1 MRRMDRYNNENNTS
15 FKSRSNKNEE
25 LYKEVSSN
33 IIYANLTDVSQT
45 NAYDITDR
53 KREITSSRE
62 DYHKLKE
69 YSNVL
74 EETQEKKKLEEYNKL
89 NSNNDNKVY
98 DINSIIEETRKN
110 RKAKEEKNK
119 KISDEYNILSEEN
132 TKELEKYRKE
142 KKERIIPPDEKELR
156 EITDTILSK
165 TLAGDISKET
175 GIDLLG
181 DLMATQALDKVEAQE
196 DTSKED
202 LSFIA
207 ESKHKTIAP
216 ETITNS
222 ESTELNQ
229 EELKK
234 ALKENKK
241 TKPDYDTDFYTR
253 SMDLK
258 EQDLLLDDDDDEDT
272 GLPVWLKIIL
282 SIIIIAI
289 IAGAGIYFYIK
300 YFK

>member
-1 MRRMDRYNNENNTS
+1 MRRMDRYKNEYNTPNT
-15 FKSRSNKNEE
+15 SRSNKNEE

-33 IIYANLTDVSQT
+33 IIYANVTDVSQT
-45 NAYDITDR
+45 NAYDITNR
-53 KREITSSRE
+53 AKQITSTRE

-89 NSNNDNKVY
+89 DNNKENKVY

-119 KISDEYNILSEEN
+119 KISDEYNILSDEN
-132 TKELEKYRKE
+132 KKDLEKYRKE

-165 TLAGDISKET
+165 TLAGDISKEA
-175 GIDLLG
+175 GLDLLG
-181 DLMATQALDKVEAQE
+181 DLMATQALDKVEAQQDE
-196 DTSKED
+196 NKED
-202 LSFIA
+202 LTIMT
-207 ESKHKTIAP
+207 ETKHQTILP
-216 ETITNS
+216 SSNKDN
-222 ESTELNQ
+222 TE
-229 EELKK
+229 EELKQEDIQK
-234 ALKENKK
+234 ALKENKEK
-241 TKPDYDTDFYTR
+241 KPDYDTDFYTR

-258 EQDLLLDDDDDEDT
+258 EQDLLFDDEDDDN
-272 GLPVWLKIIL
+272 GLPIWLKIVL
-282 SIIIIAI
+282 SIIIIII

>member
-1 MRRMDRYNNENNTS
+1 MRRMDRYNSENNTS
-15 FKSRSNKNEE
+15 VKSRSNKNEE

-53 KREITSSRE
+53 KKQILSSRE

-89 NSNNDNKVY
+89 DNNNDNKVY

-110 RKAKEEKNK
+110 RKEKEEKNK
-119 KISDEYNILSEEN
+119 KIDDEYNILSDEN
-132 TKELEKYRKE
+132 TKELEKYRKD
-142 KKERIIPPDEKELR
+142 KKERITPPDEKELR

-202 LSFIA
+202 LTIMT
-207 ESKHKTIAP
+207 ETKHQTIVP
-216 ETITNS
+216 EKAKDETG
-222 ESTELNQ
+222 ELNQ
-229 EELKK
+229 EELEK
-234 ALKENKK
+234 AIKENKK

-258 EQDLLLDDDDDEDT
+258 EQDLLLDDDEDI

-282 SIIIIAI
+282 SIIIIGI

>member
-1 MRRMDRYNNENNTS
+1 MRRMDRYTNGKNTS

-33 IIYANLTDVSQT
+33 IIYANRTDVSQT

-53 KREITSSRE
+53 KHQIMSSRE

-89 NSNNDNKVY
+89 DQNNENKVY

-119 KISDEYNILSEEN
+119 KIDDEYNILSEDTSTALAN
-132 TKELEKYRKE
+132 SRKE
-142 KKERIIPPDEKELR
+142 TTASLIPPAAHEVR
-156 EITDTILSK
+156 EITDTILTK

-181 DLMATQALDKVEAQE
+181 DLMATQALDKVEAQS
-196 DTSKED
+196 DNKED
-202 LSFIA
+202 LNTIT
-207 ESKHKTIAP
+207 ETKHKTISP
-216 ETITNS
+216 DS
-222 ESTELNQ
+222 EEEQ
-229 EELKK
+229 ELKQEDINK
-234 ALKENKK
+234 ALKEDKK
-241 TKPDYDTDFYTR
+241 KKPDYDTDFYTR

-258 EQDLLLDDDDDEDT
+258 EEDLLLDDDDDDA
-272 GLPVWLKIIL
+272 GLPIWLKIIL

>member
-1 MRRMDRYNNENNTS
+1 MRRMDRYNSENNTS

-53 KREITSSRE
+53 KKQILSSRE

-89 NSNNDNKVY
+89 DNNNDNKVY

-119 KISDEYNILSEEN
+119 KIDDEYNILSEEN
-132 TKELEKYRKE
+132 SKELEKYRKE
-142 KKERIIPPDEKELR
+142 KKERIVPPDEQELR

-202 LSFIA
+202 LTLLT
-207 ESKHKTIAP
+207 ETKHKTIAP
-216 ETITNS
+216 EKKEDES
-222 ESTELNQ
+222 EELNQ
-229 EELKK
+229 EDIKK
-234 ALKENKK
+234 ALKEDKK
-241 TKPDYDTDFYTR
+241 KKPAYDTDFYTR

-258 EQDLLLDDDDDEDT
+258 EEDLLLDDDDDDA
-272 GLPVWLKIIL
+272 GLPIWLKIIL

>member
-1 MRRMDRYNNENNTS
+1 MRRMDRYKKELNTPVT
-15 FKSRSNKNEE
+15 SRSNKNEE

-33 IIYANLTDVSQT
+33 IIYANITDVRET

-53 KREITSSRE
+53 KDIIRSSRE

-74 EETQEKKKLEEYNKL
+74 EDTQEKKKLEEYNKL
-89 NSNNDNKVY
+89 DGNNENKVY

-119 KISDEYNILSEEN
+119 KIDDEYNILSEEN
-132 TKELEKYRKE
+132 KKELEKYRKE

-165 TLAGDISKET
+165 TLAGDISKEA
-175 GIDLLG
+175 GLDLLG
-181 DLMATQALDKVEAQE
+181 DLMATQALDKVEAQV
-196 DTSKED
+196 DPNKED
-202 LSFIA
+202 INLMN
-207 ESKHKTIAP
+207 ETKHQTIVDKSENNKT
-216 ETITNS
+216 S
-222 ESTELNQ
+222 
-229 EELKK
+229 ELKQDDIKK
-234 ALKENKK
+234 AIEENKEP
-241 TKPDYDTDFYTR
+241 KPDYDPDFYTR

-258 EQDLLLDDDDDEDT
+258 EQDLIFDDDDDDV
-272 GLPVWLKIIL
+272 GLPIWLKILL

>member
-1 MRRMDRYNNENNTS
+1 MRRMDRYNSENNTS

-53 KREITSSRE
+53 KKQILSSRE

-89 NSNNDNKVY
+89 DNNNDNKVY

-119 KISDEYNILSEEN
+119 KIDDEYNILSEEN
-132 TKELEKYRKE
+132 SKELEKYRKE

-202 LSFIA
+202 LTLIT
-207 ESKHKTIAP
+207 ETKHKTIAP
-216 ETITNS
+216 ESIKDETG
-222 ESTELNQ
+222 ELNQ
-229 EELKK
+229 EDIKK
-234 ALKENKK
+234 ALKEDRKK
-241 TKPDYDTDFYTR
+241 KPDYDTDFYTR

-258 EQDLLLDDDDDEDT
+258 EEDLLLDDDDDDA
-272 GLPVWLKIIL
+272 GLPIWLKIIL

>member
-1 MRRMDRYNNENNTS
+1 MRRMDRYKNELNTPVT
-15 FKSRSNKNEE
+15 SRSNKNEE

-33 IIYANLTDVSQT
+33 IINANITDVRET

-53 KREITSSRE
+53 KDIIRSSRE

-74 EETQEKKKLEEYNKL
+74 EDTQEKKKLEEYNKL
-89 NSNNDNKVY
+89 EGYNENKVY

-119 KISDEYNILSEEN
+119 KIDDEYNILSEEN
-132 TKELEKYRKE
+132 KKELEKYRKE

-165 TLAGDISKET
+165 TLAGDISKEA
-175 GIDLLG
+175 GLDLLG
-181 DLMATQALDKVEAQE
+181 DLMATQALDKVEAQA
-196 DTSKED
+196 DPNKED
-202 LSFIA
+202 INLMN
-207 ESKHKTIAP
+207 ETKHQTIVDKSVNNKT
-216 ETITNS
+216 S
-222 ESTELNQ
+222 ELKQ
-229 EELKK
+229 DDIKK
-234 ALKENKK
+234 ALEENKE
-241 TKPDYDTDFYTR
+241 TKPDYDSDFYTR

-258 EQDLLLDDDDDEDT
+258 EKDLIFDDDDDDV
-272 GLPVWLKIIL
+272 GLPIWLKILL

>member
-1 MRRMDRYNNENNTS
+1 MRRMDRYKNELNTS
-15 FKSRSNKNEE
+15 VTSRSNKNEE

-33 IIYANLTDVSQT
+33 IIYANITDVRET

-53 KREITSSRE
+53 KDILRSSRE

-74 EETQEKKKLEEYNKL
+74 EDTQEKKKLEEYNKL
-89 NSNNDNKVY
+89 DGNNENKVY

-119 KISDEYNILSEEN
+119 KIDDEYNILSEEN
-132 TKELEKYRKE
+132 KKELEKYRKE

-165 TLAGDISKET
+165 TLAGDISKEA
-175 GIDLLG
+175 GLDLLG
-181 DLMATQALDKVEAQE
+181 DLMATQALDKVEAQV
-196 DTSKED
+196 DPNKED
-202 LSFIA
+202 ITLMN
-207 ESKHKTIAP
+207 ETKHQTIVDKSANNKT
-216 ETITNS
+216 S
-222 ESTELNQ
+222 
-229 EELKK
+229 ELKQDDIKK
-234 ALKENKK
+234 AIEENKEP
-241 TKPDYDTDFYTR
+241 KPDYDSDFYTR

-258 EQDLLLDDDDDEDT
+258 EKDLIFDDDDDDV
-272 GLPVWLKIIL
+272 GLPIWLKILL